1 MSMAAT
7 ETPARFRMHKICS
20 NDRLASLQATEPELL
35 ATLFEIDRIK
45 KALRGHSPAA
55 ASSCSASNVSGL
67 PRHMV
72 SHSDSSGSE
81 HSMSLDVLDWTLQG
95 CGELVRPGPQRTLS
109 AGTRTLKPLKA
120 AQKTLCPRNP
130 VTRTNLTDVQK
141 QQQHFLNRRA
151 ALYNPARPTSSES
164 FVSDDTTKSRRRRH
178 NANTIEVSD
187 PESRYNY
194 KFWIWHDCKFWICM
208 VCAVLHITWL
218 LTLNSKAVGSNGH
231 LSILIMTMKRSE
243 R

>member
-1 MSMAAT
+1 MAAT

-95 CGELVRPGPQRTLS
+95 CGELVRPGPAHTICRDSDTETPQGCAKDSLS
-109 AGTRTLKPLKA
+109 SKSRNKDKPE
-120 AQKTLCPRNP
+120 
-130 VTRTNLTDVQK
+130 DVQK

-187 PESRYNY
+187 PESRYDY

-218 LTLNSKAVGSNGH
+218 LTC
-231 LSILIMTMKRSE
+231 
-243 R
+243 